1 MKSVKTKKIFVS
13 ALFALSLFFGLSAA
27 TLMKNNSATAE
38 VSAAIEV
45 VGAAVRYP
53 EGAESAPKGTG
64 LKFEVKL
71 SNVAIESVVNLGV
84 LVDKE
89 GVPTTALTGDKHIK
103 FIENGVASSE
113 NKYSVKDNDVYMYVS
128 LVHVPKNYF
137 HNEFVCRAYYQTET
151 GEVVYSTNTLE
162 RSVTYVIK
170 EAIADETE
178 NAPTA
183 EQKALLEKLRNAS
196 EDHTYTASYGEIV
209 TPATDEAQGTR
220 KAFCACGKEGV
231 APIGLYHYQFDTD
244 GGIPVEG
251 IDGYSYDT
259 ISELPTPER
268 SGAEFL
274 GWYNVAG
281 EKVEKIVVPYAE
293 RVTGETVTLKAKWLV
308 YLTEEEL
315 AAGYSFDGA
324 EKIGRVKANSADTAI
339 SYDETKNAMAIA
351 QGGSGESRLVRLS
364 GLISLKK
371 GESVH
376 LLMDSYNSTNN
387 GGGLRIM
394 YSDNTVAKS
403 QEIKRTAEGFAYLSW
418 TADRDYDNVYIGY
431 INYVNTTYYLRC
443 IAVAKTQNLTIAQL
457 EAGYTFDNPA
467 KVLGKM
473 TCLQGSAQ
481 YDLEK
486 NAMKLTQWG
495 GKLAINVDT
504 FTLKAG
510 DSIVI
515 AYSSDTKGG
524 FSLSGTYIADIP
536 ANGTE
541 FIWKA
546 TESISISSVGL
557 KSYTQNKDLYVVSI
571 QVVRSPKISAVQ
583 LESGFAF
590 DDSTKIATYT
600 TCEAD
605 ISANYDVEK
614 NAMLI
619 KPSANNKTVS
629 INVDTFT
636 LNAGD
641 KIVIKVWCLLPSGTN
656 ASFITT
662 TADGKSHTNI
672 YPNTGFQ
679 EYAYTAAADG
689 TVVTDL
695 QIIPYTAS
703 GELYVQS
710 IQIVR
715 ANAN

>member
-13 ALFALSLFFGLSAA
+13 ALFALSLFFGISAA
-27 TLMKNNSATAE
+27 TLMKNNSAAAE

-89 GVPTTALTGDKHIK
+89 GVPEIETAAKEKHIK
-103 FIENGVASSE
+103 FIENSVASSE
-113 NKYSVKDNDVYMYVS
+113 NKYTVKDNDVYMYVS

-151 GEVVYSTNTLE
+151 GEVVYSNTLE

-209 TPATDEAQGTR
+209 TPATDAAQGTR

-251 IDGYSYDT
+251 IDRSSYDT
-259 ISELPTPER
+259 ISELPTPEK

-274 GWYNVAG
+274 GWYNEAG
-281 EKVEKIVVPYAE
+281 QKVEKIVVPYAE
-293 RVTGETVTLKAKWLV
+293 GVTGETVTLKAKWLV

-371 GESVH
+371 GDRVF
-376 LLMDSYNSTNN
+376 YNIDNYSTENN
-387 GGGLRIM
+387 GGSLRIM
-394 YSDNTVAKS
+394 YANGEKAVG
-403 QEIKRTAEGFAYLSW
+403 QEIKHAAASIGFGYGFWEAKNDYTDVYL
-418 TADRDYDNVYIGY
+418 GY
-431 INYVNTTYYLRC
+431 INYMNTSYYLRSVQVVK
-443 IAVAKTQNLTIAQL
+443 ARTTQAQQLTAAQL
-457 EAGYTFDNPA
+457 EEGFTFDSA
-467 KVLGKM
+467 EKVDAY
-473 TCLQGSAQ
+473 TACDANVSAL
-481 YDLEK
+481 YDGTQ
-486 NAMKLTQWG
+486 NAMKIMQVGAKRGVSLNIG
-495 GKLAINVDT
+495 EIELNV
-504 FTLKAG
+504 
-510 DSIVI
+510 
-515 AYSSDTKGG
+515 
-524 FSLSGTYIADIP
+524 
-536 ANGTE
+536 
-541 FIWKA
+541 
-546 TESISISSVGL
+546 
-557 KSYTQNKDLYVVSI
+557 
-571 QVVRSPKISAVQ
+571 
-583 LESGFAF
+583 
-590 DDSTKIATYT
+590 
-600 TCEAD
+600 
-605 ISANYDVEK
+605 
-614 NAMLI
+614 
-619 KPSANNKTVS
+619 
-629 INVDTFT
+629 
-636 LNAGD
+636 GD
-641 KIVIKVWCLLPSGTN
+641 KIVVSACSNINTCMQINGTWAADTYKTSSN
-656 ASFITT
+656 EFRTYTWTVPATSTKLTIT
-662 TADGKSHTNI
+662 DGKLAVNGMKFYT
-672 YPNTGFQ
+672 YTGS
-679 EYAYTAAADG
+679 
-689 TVVTDL
+689 
-695 QIIPYTAS
+695 S
-703 GELYVQS
+703 GAWYIQS

>member
-1 MKSVKTKKIFVS
+1 
-13 ALFALSLFFGLSAA
+13 
-27 TLMKNNSATAE
+27 MKNNSAAAE

-113 NKYSVKDNDVYMYVS
+113 NKYTVKDNDVYMYVS

-137 HNEFVCRAYYQTET
+137 HNEFVCCAYYQTET
-151 GEVVYSTNTLE
+151 GEVVYSNTLE

-170 EAIADETE
+170 EAIADETG

-209 TPATDEAQGTR
+209 TPATDEARGTR

-251 IDGYSYDT
+251 IDGFSYDT

-274 GWYNVAG
+274 GWYNEAG

-293 RVTGETVTLKAKWLV
+293 GVTGETVTLKAKWLV

-351 QGGSGESRLVRLS
+351 QSGSGESRLVRLS
-364 GLISLKK
+364 GSLTLNA
-371 GESVH
+371 G
-376 LLMDSYNSTNN
+376 DRIFININNYNQYD
-387 GGGLRIM
+387 GGVFRIM
-394 YSDNTVAKS
+394 SKGNKNIGGYNQIKCSGDTFFDYSWIADK
-403 QEIKRTAEGFAYLSW
+403 AYE
-418 TADRDYDNVYIGY
+418 DVYIGY
-431 INYVNTTYYLRC
+431 INFSTNAYY
-443 IAVAKTQNLTIAQL
+443 IKSIQL
-457 EAGYTFDNPA
+457 VEKSSSIT
-467 KVLGKM
+467 VEE
-473 TCLQGSAQ
+473 
-481 YDLEK
+481 LE
-486 NAMKLTQWG
+486 NG
-495 GKLAINVDT
+495 VEFNG
-504 FTLKAG
+504 LKAL
-510 DSIVI
+510 SYFTTAESEIKVS
-515 AYSSDTKGG
+515 YDT
-524 FSLSGTYIADIP
+524 D
-536 ANGTE
+536 
-541 FIWKA
+541 KA
-546 TESISISSVGL
+546 AIKCVPVVN
-557 KSYTQNKDLYVVSI
+557 NKVVSI
-571 QVVRSPKISAVQ
+571 NILPIS
-583 LESGFAF
+583 L
-590 DDSTKIATYT
+590 
-600 TCEAD
+600 
-605 ISANYDVEK
+605 
-614 NAMLI
+614 
-619 KPSANNKTVS
+619 NK
-629 INVDTFT
+629 
-636 LNAGD
+636 GD
-641 KIVIKVWCLLPSGTN
+641 KIVVKVWCLLPSGTN
-656 ASFITT
+656 ASFVT
-662 TADGKSHTNI
+662 TADGKKSYTNI
-672 YPNTGFQ
+672 YANTGFQ
-679 EYAYTAAADG
+679 EYAYTAAAEC
-689 TVVTDL
+689 TVTDL
-695 QIIPYTAS
+695 QIALYTAS

>member
-1 MKSVKTKKIFVS
+1 
-13 ALFALSLFFGLSAA
+13 
-27 TLMKNNSATAE
+27 MKNNSAAAE

-103 FIENGVASSE
+103 FIENSVASSE
-113 NKYSVKDNDVYMYVS
+113 NKYTVKDNDVYMYVS

-151 GEVVYSTNTLE
+151 GDVVYSTNTLE

-170 EAIADETE
+170 EAIADETG

-209 TPATDEAQGTR
+209 TPATDAAQGTR

-244 GGIPVEG
+244 GGIAVEG
-251 IDGYSYDT
+251 IDGFSYDT
-259 ISELPTPER
+259 ISELPTPEK

-274 GWYNVAG
+274 GWYNEAG
-281 EKVEKIVVPYAE
+281 EKVEKIDVPYAE
-293 RVTGETVTLKAKWLV
+293 GVTGKTVTLKAKWLV

-315 AAGYSFDGA
+315 AAGYSFDGV

-394 YSDNTVAKS
+394 YSDNIFKS

-473 TCLQGSAQ
+473 TCSNGSAQ

-495 GKLAINVDT
+495 GSLAINVDT
-504 FTLKAG
+504 FTLDVG

-524 FSLSGTYIADIP
+524 FSLSGTYKADIP

-541 FIWKA
+541 FIWTA
-546 TESISISSVGL
+546 TEAISISSVGL
-557 KSYTQNKDLYVVSI
+557 KSYTQNKDLFVFSI
-571 QVVRSPKISAVQ
+571 QVVRKTNISVTQ

-590 DDSTKIATYT
+590 DDQSKIATYT
-600 TCEAD
+600 TCEAG
-605 ISANYDVEK
+605 ISASYDGEN

-619 KPSANNKTVS
+619 KPSERNKTVS
-629 INVDTFT
+629 INVDAFT

-641 KIVIKVWCLLPSGTN
+641 KIVVKALSAINVGFCVNGSWKMTVQDKNGTD
-656 ASFITT
+656 FKEYIW
-662 TADGKSHTNI
+662 TATAELAVEKF
-672 YPNTGFQ
+672 GF
-679 EYAYTAAADG
+679 
-689 TVVTDL
+689 
-695 QIIPYTAS
+695 IPYTAS

>member
-13 ALFALSLFFGLSAA
+13 ALFALSLFFGISAA
-27 TLMKNNSATAE
+27 TLMKNNSAAAE

-53 EGAESAPKGTG
+53 EGAESAPQGTG

-89 GVPTTALTGDKHIK
+89 GVPTTALTGKKHIK

-151 GEVVYSTNTLE
+151 GGVVYSNTLE

-209 TPATDEAQGTR
+209 TPATDAAQGTR

-231 APIGLYHYQFDTD
+231 VPIGLYHYQFDTD
-244 GGIPVEG
+244 GGIAVEG
-251 IDGYSYDT
+251 IDGFSYDT

-274 GWYNVAG
+274 GWYNEAG
-281 EKVEKIVVPYAE
+281 EKVEKIDVPYAE

-308 YLTEEEL
+308 YLTENNLME
-315 AAGYSFDGA
+315 GFTFDSETKIA
-324 EKIGRVKANSADTAI
+324 ETITCEPGIAT
-339 SYDETKNAMAIA
+339 SYD
-351 QGGSGESRLVRLS
+351 SGNDSMKITVSVNNKKAKINISSFTLNVGNKIVVRALS
-364 GLISLKK
+364 
-371 GESVH
+371 
-376 LLMDSYNSTNN
+376 
-387 GGGLRIM
+387 
-394 YSDNTVAKS
+394 
-403 QEIKRTAEGFAYLSW
+403 
-418 TADRDYDNVYIGY
+418 
-431 INYVNTTYYLRC
+431 
-443 IAVAKTQNLTIAQL
+443 
-457 EAGYTFDNPA
+457 
-467 KVLGKM
+467 
-473 TCLQGSAQ
+473 
-481 YDLEK
+481 
-486 NAMKLTQWG
+486 
-495 GKLAINVDT
+495 AINV
-504 FTLKAG
+504 
-510 DSIVI
+510 
-515 AYSSDTKGG
+515 G
-524 FSLSGTYIADIP
+524 FCVNGEYKMTVQET
-536 ANGTE
+536 NGTNFKE
-541 FIWKA
+541 YVWTV
-546 TESISISSVGL
+546 TEETVVNGIAFMPYV
-557 KSYTQNKDLYVVSI
+557 KSGELYVQSI
-571 QVVRSPKISAVQ
+571 LVVKDAKNITVER
-583 LESGFAF
+583 LENGYAF
-590 DDSTKIATYT
+590 DNSASILAYT
-600 TCEAD
+600 TCEKGIMAG
-605 ISANYDVEK
+605 YDSVT
-614 NAMLI
+614 NSMLI
-619 KPSANNKTVS
+619 KPTDKNKTVS
-629 INVDTFT
+629 INVDTIT

-641 KIVIKVWCLLPSGTN
+641 KIVVKVWCLLPSGTN

-662 TADGKSHTNI
+662 ADGKKSYTNI
-672 YPNTGFQ
+672 YANTGFQ
-679 EYAYTAAADG
+679 EYAYTAAAEC
-689 TVVTDL
+689 TVTAL
-695 QIIPYTAS
+695 QITPYTAS

>member
-27 TLMKNNSATAE
+27 ALVKNNSAAAE
-38 VSAAIEV
+38 ESAAIEV

-53 EGAESAPKGTG
+53 EAEESAPKGTG

-71 SNVAIESVVNLGV
+71 SNVAIESVKNLGV

-137 HNEFVCRAYYQTET
+137 HNEFVCRAYYETET
-151 GEVVYSTNTLE
+151 GEVVYSDTLE

-170 EAIADETE
+170 EAIADETG

-251 IDGYSYDT
+251 IDGSSYDT

-274 GWYNVAG
+274 GWYNEAG
-281 EKVEKIVVPYAE
+281 EKVEKIDVPYAE
-293 RVTGETVTLKAKWLV
+293 GVTGKTVTLKAKWLV

-324 EKIGRVKANSADTAI
+324 GKIGRVKANSADTAI

-351 QGGSGESRLVRLS
+351 QGGRGESKLVRLS
-364 GLISLKK
+364 ALLSLKK
-371 GESVH
+371 GDRVF
-376 LLMDSYNSTNN
+376 YNIDNYNAENN
-387 GGGLRIM
+387 GGSLRIM
-394 YSDNTVAKS
+394 GANGERAGYG
-403 QEIKRTAEGFAYLSW
+403 EIKHASGIGFGYAFWQADKDYTDVYL
-418 TADRDYDNVYIGY
+418 GY
-431 INYVNTTYYLRC
+431 INYVNTAYYLRSVQVVK
-443 IAVAKTQNLTIAQL
+443 ARTTQAQQLTAAQL
-457 EAGYTFDNPA
+457 EEGFTFDSA
-467 KVLGKM
+467 EKVDAY
-473 TCLQGSAQ
+473 TACDANVSAL
-481 YDLEK
+481 YDGTR
-486 NAMKLTQWG
+486 NAMKVMQMGAKRGVSLNIG
-495 GKLAINVDT
+495 EIELNV
-504 FTLKAG
+504 
-510 DSIVI
+510 
-515 AYSSDTKGG
+515 
-524 FSLSGTYIADIP
+524 
-536 ANGTE
+536 
-541 FIWKA
+541 
-546 TESISISSVGL
+546 
-557 KSYTQNKDLYVVSI
+557 
-571 QVVRSPKISAVQ
+571 
-583 LESGFAF
+583 
-590 DDSTKIATYT
+590 
-600 TCEAD
+600 
-605 ISANYDVEK
+605 
-614 NAMLI
+614 
-619 KPSANNKTVS
+619 
-629 INVDTFT
+629 
-636 LNAGD
+636 GD
-641 KIVIKVWCLLPSGTN
+641 KIVVSACSNINTCMQINGTWAADTYKTSSN
-656 ASFITT
+656 EFRTYTWTVPATSTKFTIT
-662 TADGKSHTNI
+662 DGKLAVNGMKFYT
-672 YPNTGFQ
+672 YTGS
-679 EYAYTAAADG
+679 
-689 TVVTDL
+689 
-695 QIIPYTAS
+695 S
-703 GELYVQS
+703 GAWYIKS

>member
-13 ALFALSLFFGLSAA
+13 ALFALSLFFGISAA
-27 TLMKNNSATAE
+27 TLMKNNSAAAE

-137 HNEFVCRAYYQTET
+137 HNEFVCCAYYQTET
-151 GEVVYSTNTLE
+151 GDVVYSNTLE

-209 TPATDEAQGTR
+209 TPATDVAPGTR
-220 KAFCACGKEGV
+220 KAFCACGKESV

-251 IDGYSYDT
+251 IDGSSYDT

-274 GWYNVAG
+274 GWYNEAG
-281 EKVEKIVVPYAE
+281 EKVEKIDVPYAG
-293 RVTGETVTLKAKWLV
+293 VTGETVTLKAKWLV
-308 YLTEEEL
+308 YLTENNLME
-315 AAGYSFDGA
+315 GFTFDS
-324 EKIGRVKANSADTAI
+324 ETKITETTTCEPGIAT
-339 SYDETKNAMAIA
+339 SYD
-351 QGGSGESRLVRLS
+351 SGNDSMKITVSVNNKKAKINISSFTLNVGNKIVVRALS
-364 GLISLKK
+364 
-371 GESVH
+371 
-376 LLMDSYNSTNN
+376 
-387 GGGLRIM
+387 
-394 YSDNTVAKS
+394 
-403 QEIKRTAEGFAYLSW
+403 
-418 TADRDYDNVYIGY
+418 
-431 INYVNTTYYLRC
+431 
-443 IAVAKTQNLTIAQL
+443 
-457 EAGYTFDNPA
+457 
-467 KVLGKM
+467 
-473 TCLQGSAQ
+473 
-481 YDLEK
+481 
-486 NAMKLTQWG
+486 
-495 GKLAINVDT
+495 AINVG
-504 FTLKAG
+504 FCVNG
-510 DSIVI
+510 
-515 AYSSDTKGG
+515 AYKMTVQE
-524 FSLSGTYIADIP
+524 T
-536 ANGTE
+536 NGTNFKE
-541 FIWKA
+541 YVWTV
-546 TESISISSVGL
+546 TEETVVNGIAFMPYV
-557 KSYTQNKDLYVVSI
+557 KSGELYVQSI
-571 QVVRSPKISAVQ
+571 LVVKDAKNITVER
-583 LESGFAF
+583 LENGYAF
-590 DDSTKIATYT
+590 DNSASILAYT
-600 TCEAD
+600 TCEKGIMAG
-605 ISANYDVEK
+605 YDSVT
-614 NAMLI
+614 NSMLI
-619 KPSANNKTVS
+619 KPTDKNKTVS
-629 INVDTFT
+629 INIDTFT

-641 KIVIKVWCLLPSGTN
+641 TIVVKIWCLLPSGTN

-662 TADGKSHTNI
+662 ADGKKSYTNI
-672 YPNTGFQ
+672 CANTGFQ
-679 EYAYTAAADG
+679 EYAYTAAAEC
-689 TVVTDL
+689 TVTDL

>member
-13 ALFALSLFFGLSAA
+13 ALFALSLFFGISAA
-27 TLMKNNSATAE
+27 TLMKNNSAAAE

-53 EGAESAPKGTG
+53 EGAESAPQGTG

-89 GVPTTALTGDKHIK
+89 GVPTTALTGKKHIK

-151 GEVVYSTNTLE
+151 GGVVYSNTLE

-231 APIGLYHYQFDTD
+231 VPIGLYHYQFDTD
-244 GGIPVEG
+244 GGIAVEG
-251 IDGYSYDT
+251 IDGFSYDT

-274 GWYNVAG
+274 GWYNEAG
-281 EKVEKIVVPYAE
+281 EKVEKIDVPYAE

-308 YLTEEEL
+308 YLTENNLME
-315 AAGYSFDGA
+315 GFTFDS
-324 EKIGRVKANSADTAI
+324 ETKITETTTCEPGIAT
-339 SYDETKNAMAIA
+339 SYD
-351 QGGSGESRLVRLS
+351 SGNDSMKITASVNNKKAKINISSFTLNVGNKIVVRALS
-364 GLISLKK
+364 
-371 GESVH
+371 
-376 LLMDSYNSTNN
+376 
-387 GGGLRIM
+387 
-394 YSDNTVAKS
+394 
-403 QEIKRTAEGFAYLSW
+403 
-418 TADRDYDNVYIGY
+418 
-431 INYVNTTYYLRC
+431 
-443 IAVAKTQNLTIAQL
+443 
-457 EAGYTFDNPA
+457 
-467 KVLGKM
+467 
-473 TCLQGSAQ
+473 
-481 YDLEK
+481 
-486 NAMKLTQWG
+486 
-495 GKLAINVDT
+495 AINV
-504 FTLKAG
+504 
-510 DSIVI
+510 
-515 AYSSDTKGG
+515 G
-524 FSLSGTYIADIP
+524 FCVNGEYKMTVQET
-536 ANGTE
+536 NGTNFKE
-541 FIWKA
+541 YVWTV
-546 TESISISSVGL
+546 TEETVVNGIAFMPYV
-557 KSYTQNKDLYVVSI
+557 KSGELYVQSI
-571 QVVRSPKISAVQ
+571 LVVKDAKNITVER
-583 LESGFAF
+583 LENGYAF
-590 DDSTKIATYT
+590 DNSASILAYT
-600 TCEAD
+600 TCEKGIMAG
-605 ISANYDVEK
+605 YDSVT
-614 NAMLI
+614 NSMLI
-619 KPSANNKTVS
+619 KPTDKNKTVS
-629 INVDTFT
+629 INVDTIT

-641 KIVIKVWCLLPSGTN
+641 KIVVKVWCLLPSGTN

-662 TADGKSHTNI
+662 ADGKKSYTNI
-672 YPNTGFQ
+672 YANTGFQ
-679 EYAYTAAADG
+679 EYAYTAAAEC
-689 TVVTDL
+689 TVTAL
-695 QIIPYTAS
+695 QITPYTAS